1 VRSIKSWPLL
11 GALGAGLAFFFDP
24 VSGKSRR
31 KTTADRVAGR
41 FRRGGRR
48 AARAGRGVAAGASGL
63 SQKALHIRE
72 EQKPQPDDVTLARK
86 VETEIFREREAPKG
100 SVDVNAENGV
110 VYLRGEVDR
119 PELIEELEKAT
130 RGVQGVRDVQ
140 NYLHLPGV
148 QPEMKS

>member
-1 VRSIKSWPLL
+1 VRAMKSWPLL
-11 GALGAGLAFFFDP
+11 AAIGAGLAFFFDP
-24 VSGKSRR
+24 ANGKARR
-31 KTTADRVAGR
+31 KTTADRVAGLA
-41 FRRGGRR
+41 RRGGRR
-48 AARAGRGVAAGASGL
+48 ASGAGRAVAAGSSGL
-63 SQKALHIRE
+63 TQKALHVRE
-72 EQKPQPDDVTLARK
+72 EKKPQPDDVTLARK

-119 PELIEELEKAT
+119 PELIEELEQAT

-148 QPEMKS
+148 RPEMKN